1 MVCGFSEEF
10 DFVIDAFGFDR
21 CFLGRTRFLRRL
33 EFLYYGFPGAVAS
46 NDLDLLL
53 GIGKTFLADFYQLH
67 PFLVADD
74 QIFEWQFTRLHLLDN
89 FLEPIHRALKVQLRL
104 ARLRFTTHG
113 ENGGIKHSFARKKG
127 RLPVGTPRCGVRSA
141 QRADPTSCRE
151 INTRASLKLSECS
164 LPNQRKMRV
173 FQLPQRRQLK
183 QTAQTSSPS
192 TSFYSMWDAVAR
204 FAKEIRA
211 SEFMS
216 DMISRR
222 DAYGSEGVM
231 GALDCATL
239 YGLTRWL
246 RPMVLVESGG
256 FIGMSS
262 AFILKALADEKLATS
277 KLYSIELS
285 EDCEQG
291 ALIPEELRSSGG
303 FVPMRGRIEDF
314 LKGDQLPRS
323 IDMFLHDS
331 SHSYQHML
339 WEFRQFWPRLRDGG
353 LLVSHDVQMNAAFPE
368 FVTKTYAHEKKTG
381 RRDAQRTSHYEWGR
395 WGYLGFAIKKVGS

>member
-1 MVCGFSEEF
+1 
-10 DFVIDAFGFDR
+10 
-21 CFLGRTRFLRRL
+21 
-33 EFLYYGFPGAVAS
+33 
-46 NDLDLLL
+46 
-53 GIGKTFLADFYQLH
+53 
-67 PFLVADD
+67 
-74 QIFEWQFTRLHLLDN
+74 
-89 FLEPIHRALKVQLRL
+89 
-104 ARLRFTTHG
+104 
-113 ENGGIKHSFARKKG
+113 
-127 RLPVGTPRCGVRSA
+127 
-141 QRADPTSCRE
+141 
-151 INTRASLKLSECS
+151 
-164 LPNQRKMRV
+164 MRV

-183 QTAQTSSPS
+183 QTAQTSSPPA
-192 TSFYSMWDAVAR
+192 SFYGMWDAVAR

-211 SEFMS
+211 SEFMAE
-216 DMISRR
+216 MIRRR
-222 DAYGSEGVM
+222 DASGSEGVM

-256 FIGMSS
+256 FVGMSS
-262 AFILKALADEKLATS
+262 AFILKALADENLATS

-303 FVPMRGRIEDF
+303 FAPMRGRIEDF

-339 WEFRQFWPRLRDGG
+339 WEFRQFWLRLRDGG

-381 RRDAQRTSHYEWGR
+381 RRDVERTSHHEWGR
-395 WGYLGFAIKKVGS
+395 WGYIGFAIKKGVR